1 MSAVWA
7 IVFFLGFAAV
17 IAYCFWSVG
26 GGRFK

>member
-17 IAYCFWSVG
+17 IAFCFWSM